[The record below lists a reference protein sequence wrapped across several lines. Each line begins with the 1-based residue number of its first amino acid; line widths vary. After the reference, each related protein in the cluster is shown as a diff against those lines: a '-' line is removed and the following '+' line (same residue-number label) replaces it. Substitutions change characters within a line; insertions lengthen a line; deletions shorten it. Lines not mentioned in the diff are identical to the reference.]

1 MKKTFR
7 GDDEKHVLVSE
18 RLVRLLGIKS
28 RLEPTIFQGEVS
40 MTTLRRYG
48 LVVILTLAVATTAL
62 VSVLASSDPARRDIW
77 YWYHCRSRAN
87 VTCVSWEVAVRIL
100 RSGKVVGV
108 MQSHNLIVS
117 LTLRDGTS
125 IMTVETSID
134 VIGQE
139 IFLCGDPCKDIR
151 YGTE

>member
-1 MKKTFR
+1 MKKTLR
-7 GDDEKHVLVSE
+7 GDIEKHVLVSE

-28 RLEPTIFQGEVS
+28 RSEHTIFQGEVS

-48 LVVILTLAVATTAL
+48 LVVILTLAVATTAS
-62 VSVLASSDPARRDIW
+62 VSVLASSYQARRDIW
-77 YWYHCRSRAN
+77 YWYHCRSGAN

-100 RSGKVVGV
+100 RSRKVVAV
-108 MQSHNLIVS
+108 MQGHNLIVS

-125 IMTVETSID
+125 MMTIEPSID
-134 VIGQE
+134 LIGQE

-151 YGTE
+151 YATE